1 MLLKIFYFF
10 FAVMGFAAISHAHEV
25 NPAVVDITVSSS
37 ESTLDIHF
45 NAEVFLADIDASIV
59 TDTNNAEQSM
69 RYDQLRALDYRDIEN
84 RLAARKD
91 ELLDSITLRTDGQT
105 VPLSL
110 VKITTEENND
120 FSVTRQ
126 TLVRIN
132 AALSDGG
139 SPVTL
144 RLNPRLGA
152 YIIRQNDPTMDQN
165 KLYSDYIAAGF
176 ETLPIPRNTI
186 IERSWHN
193 AFFQYIKSGI
203 VHIIPRGLDHIVFI
217 MGLYFFSPRLKSL
230 LMQVTVFT
238 FAHSFTLALSSL
250 KFIYIPA
257 SIVEPL
263 IALSIVWIGI
273 ENIVRPK
280 IGIGRLFVIF
290 SFGLLHGLGFAFV
303 LGEVGLTPTN
313 FVVSLIGFN
322 IGVELGQLLVLVPL
336 VIMGFFIN
344 TKGYYTRRV
353 EQPASFAIAMTG
365 LYWFLERV
373 SVFL

>member
-59 TDTNNAEQSM
+59 TDTNNAEQSV

-91 ELLDSITLRTDGQT
+91 EFLDNITLRTDGKT

-152 YIIRQNDPTMDQN
+152 YIIRQNDPAMDQN

-365 LYWFLERV
+365 LYWFLERI